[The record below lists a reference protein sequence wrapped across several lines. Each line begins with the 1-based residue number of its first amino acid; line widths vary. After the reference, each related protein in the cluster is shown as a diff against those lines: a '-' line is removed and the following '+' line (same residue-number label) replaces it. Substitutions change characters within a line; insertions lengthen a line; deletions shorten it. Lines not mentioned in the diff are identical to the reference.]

1 MCFRLYIIPSIVP
14 YSHSPATWCVKQPLK
29 TPPASVLPYL
39 ILGKPEL
46 DTHASL
52 IPTLILF
59 QGEKGLRVYLIPYL
73 ILAKLK
79 LHLAVIPY
87 LIPTENPIIP
97 YSMHYSLNFQQLWIT
112 LIMSLPYQ
120 TSKGPFTVD
129 LSFTA
134 WIRSKI

>member
-29 TPPASVLPYL
+29 MPPASVIPYL

-46 DTHASL
+46 HKRAPL
-52 IPTLILF
+52 IPTLIPF
-59 QGEKGLRVYLIPYL
+59 RREKRVHVYLILYL

-79 LHLAVIPY
+79 LHSAVIPY

-97 YSMHYSLNFQQLWIT
+97 YSMHYSLNLQQLWIT
-112 LIMSLPYQ
+112 LTMSLHYQ